1 MTYLLDVNAL
11 LAFRYATHVHHE
23 RVRRWLEGRTET
35 ERDDL
40 LLATCSIT
48 ELGFVRVA
56 TGPARLTTQVIAAC
70 AELTRLK
77 RDRRC
82 IFLGDPIG
90 AERLP
95 SWVLKSKQTT
105 DGHLLQLAS
114 AYGSTLATLDKGIPG
129 ALLIPEL
136 PDNTSRVSEPRLT
149 YGAAARGLRPAAAPP
164 RP

>member
-11 LAFRYATHVHHE
+11 LAFHYATHAHHE
-23 RVRRWLEGRTET
+23 RVGRWLRDQTEA
-35 ERDDL
+35 ERDHL
-40 LLATCSIT
+40 LVATCSIT

-56 TGPARLTTQVIAAC
+56 TGPARFATQVEAAC

-129 ALLIPEL
+129 ALLIPEVSS
-136 PDNTSRVSEPRLT
+136 DANSVSEPHLT
-149 YGAAARGLRPAAAPP
+149 YGTAA
-164 RP
+164 

>member
-1 MTYLLDVNAL
+1 M
-11 LAFRYATHVHHE
+11 
-23 RVRRWLEGRTET
+23 ET

-56 TGPARLTTQVIAAC
+56 TGPARLATQVEAAC
-70 AELTRLK
+70 EELIRLK

-82 IFLGDPIG
+82 LFLGDPIS
-90 AERLP
+90 AEHLP
-95 SWVLKSKQTT
+95 PWVLKSDQTT

-129 ALLIPEL
+129 ALLIPQL
-136 PDNTSRVSEPRLT
+136 PEGDTSRVSEPRLT
-149 YGAAARGLRPAAAPP
+149 YGAAA
-164 RP
+164 

>member
-1 MTYLLDVNAL
+1 VTYLLDVNAL
-11 LAFRYATHVHHE
+11 LAFRYATHVHYE
-23 RVRRWLEGRTET
+23 RVRKWLEGRREA
-35 ERDDL
+35 ERDGL

-56 TGPARLTTQVIAAC
+56 TGPARLATQVGAAC

-90 AERLP
+90 AEHLP
-95 SWVLKSKQTT
+95 SWVLKSDQTT

-114 AYGSTLATLDKGIPG
+114 AYGAALATLDKGIPG
-129 ALLIPEL
+129 ALLIPEV
-136 PDNTSRVSEPRLT
+136 PCDANRVSEPRFN
-149 YGAAARGLRPAAAPP
+149 YGTAA
-164 RP
+164 